1 MFPCIRILSMENK
14 LLLDIKYYLTQ
25 LKTIRNSQQDRLNE
39 LSEYSQIII
48 KPLRK
53 IKEHI
58 YYGVRGPC
66 DERIKYLGNETKPEI
81 RAIREA
87 RYLSESIT
95 VIDQDISLIEDFLA
109 KYESISFG
117 NINTKLPKAYRSSS
131 FRSDIRN
138 KAARKWK
145 QQAEA
150 YKATFDLYKPEE
162 LTQPTIDGSMVRSKS
177 EALIYNF
184 LVEAGYTFVYEL
196 PVKGETRVFYPDFT
210 ILSEIDFK
218 TEVRI
223 EHQGMYGK
231 NDYRDRSESREY
243 DYWSNGFLPGRDVYF
258 TFDDNRGGFD
268 IGPIVEIL
276 RSRVRKE

>member
-1 MFPCIRILSMENK
+1 MENK
-14 LLLDIKYYLTQ
+14 LLLDIKYYLAQ
-25 LKTIRNSQQDRLNE
+25 LITIRNNQQDRLNE
-39 LSEYSQIII
+39 ISEYSQILL

-53 IKEHI
+53 RKDRI

-66 DERIKYLGNETKPEI
+66 DEKTKYLGNETKPEI
-81 RAIREA
+81 RLIREA

-95 VIDQDISLIEDFLA
+95 VIDQDISLIEGFLV

-117 NINTKLPKAYRSSS
+117 NINTKLPKSYRLGS

-150 YKATFDLYKPEE
+150 YKATFEPYKPEE
-162 LTQPTIDGSMVRSKS
+162 LNQPTIDGSMVRSKS

-196 PVKGETRVFYPDFT
+196 PVKGETRIFYPDFT
-210 ILSEIDFK
+210 ILSEIDYK

-258 TFDDNRGGFD
+258 TFDDNKGGFD
-268 IGPIVEIL
+268 IGLILEIL